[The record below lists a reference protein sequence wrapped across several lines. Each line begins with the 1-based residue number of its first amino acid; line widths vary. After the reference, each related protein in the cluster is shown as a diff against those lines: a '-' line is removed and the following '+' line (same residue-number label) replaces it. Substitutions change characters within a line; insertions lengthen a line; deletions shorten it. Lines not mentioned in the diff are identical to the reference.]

1 MRAVAFLAPSQR
13 FVPVCLC
20 AASPCSTTN
29 VRTPPSVASTL
40 GCAQHAPL
48 GRSASCA
55 RAKGTPRIPSR
66 RRKQWMVPLLQV
78 GALCGPDAVR
88 EFGLLTTPQLHFAV
102 REHRREP
109 YVAATIHAVCR
120 GDHMQVRQHNLG
132 LCSLEGTYYDEAR
145 PALSRCFAI
154 AQGRY
159 GAAAWQ

>member
-1 MRAVAFLAPSQR
+1 
-13 FVPVCLC
+13 
-20 AASPCSTTN
+20 
-29 VRTPPSVASTL
+29 
-40 GCAQHAPL
+40 
-48 GRSASCA
+48 
-55 RAKGTPRIPSR
+55 
-66 RRKQWMVPLLQV
+66 MVPLLQV

-109 YVAATIHAVCR
+109 YVAATIHAACR

-154 AQGRY
+154 APRPPSWPVWSSSVAVT
-159 GAAAWQ
+159 AAADLA